1 MYAQQSSIDPSLA
14 ALLQTAQM
22 VTPDQ
27 TPTVAAQVAQ
37 AAQQKMQPQGIMQG
51 MPQARQD
58 YANAAPSMMRNM
70 QQQQMQQMVRQAMQP
85 QHAGIEGLPAPNM
98 QGMAEGGVV
107 GYSGEGSSFV
117 NLSDA
122 EIERLPPDKRMQ
134 AYKERLSRPSTQ
146 TPTPRS
152 GLGIA
157 SSVARKLGPLAL
169 LAELFG
175 TSDADIATLEKAEQE
190 RRAMPVEVDS
200 RPRGQENYE
209 PAPQLT
215 VGNAPPMAP
224 EAQRLMDRQRV
235 PAPRPPAP
243 APAPRPPAPPAE
255 PQSGIAQ
262 LVAPTPES
270 AMASARST
278 LGLGDTSSLRAKEAA
293 YLEALKAQPA
303 KGQQGLA
310 ALQAQ
315 QSDLQRMYDKAEKES
330 NINSVI
336 QQLLGRGEGPG
347 GAARASMAFSE
358 REDARR
364 RTYGELQVAN
374 ATKRDAIIDLQ
385 NAREAGNA
393 KAALEAEGRIR
404 AADLAIAKAEG
415 DWAGHI
421 ATSQANVYGT
431 QVRSE
436 NEAANREANRKLEE
450 YRRQTQLMKPKE
462 QDNVARLESMK
473 LAELTGGKPE
483 SATPTQKLQAL
494 DFAIKTARG
503 TGVDDKAEFAALRQ
517 QATMLRDELKLAMES
532 DPSGKSPRI
541 ADLRARL
548 DGIYKQ
554 LGGESTA
561 PTQLPPAALSQ
572 LKEGVVTKFA
582 NGQQWTLKNGQPTQ
596 VK

>member
-85 QHAGIEGLPAPNM
+85 QPAGIEGLPAPNM

-107 GYSGEGSSFV
+107 GFASRGYV
-117 NLSDA
+117 NPEFPEVYETTEADLYP
-122 EIERLPPDKRMQ
+122 ERLRESAKRKQEEEERRKKLEFLETVGAPQ
-134 AYKERLSRPSTQ
+134 ATQ
-146 TPTPRS
+146 YREPTP
-152 GLGIA
+152 IKP
-157 SSVARKLGPLAL
+157 SV
-169 LAELFG
+169 
-175 TSDADIATLEKAEQE
+175 
-190 RRAMPVEVDS
+190 
-200 RPRGQENYE
+200 

-235 PAPRPPAP
+235 PAPRPP

-347 GAARASMAFSE
+347 GSARASMAFSE

-385 NAREAGNA
+385 NARDAGNA
-393 KAALEAEGRIR
+393 KAALEAEQRIR
-404 AADLAIAKAEG
+404 QADLAIAKAEG

-436 NEAANREANRKLEE
+436 NEAANRANAIELERL
-450 YRRQTQLMKPKE
+450 RRAT
-462 QDNVARLESMK
+462 ASMPGETERI
-473 LAELTGGKPE
+473 LAEFNRRKAKDPADAEQYLQNIERIKGLGKPTDRAVLTYAQAAKIVDERLSEPQTAYALMNEEVAAAKKEGRQPRSRDQIREALIRREVQMAGGGGPAASPTTGG
-483 SATPTQKLQAL
+483 T
-494 DFAIKTARG
+494 
-503 TGVDDKAEFAALRQ
+503 VDRNNPL
-517 QATMLRDELKLAMES
+517 LK
-532 DPSGKSPRI
+532 
-541 ADLRARL
+541 
-548 DGIYKQ
+548 
-554 LGGESTA
+554 
-561 PTQLPPAALSQ
+561 
-572 LKEGVVTKFA
+572 
-582 NGQQWTLKNGQPTQ
+582 
-596 VK
+596 